1 MALDF
6 HYNYRNV
13 HLIDFNGKRNEKLTC
28 KEIDYS
34 LHLLC
39 SDEPWSPFRP
49 AVLNSCSFVFS

>member
-39 SDEPWSPFRP
+39 SDEPLSHGLPF
-49 AVLNSCSFVFS
+49 VQLF